1 MRYTH
6 TEPREALLRLS
17 AAVAILALAAFLAK
31 AAPVKHGLLLASAAP
46 KPGSMQE
53 W

>member
-1 MRYTH
+1 MKQILIS
-6 TEPREALLRLS
+6 PSEALLRLS

-31 AAPVKHGLLLASAAP
+31 AAPVKTSLLASGP
-46 KPGSMQE
+46 RPGSMQE